1 MKKKAP
7 KDVDLSPRINF
18 FSYYK
23 KDFCSAWVNF
33 VGKHVIIALFHLFF
47 IFFCL
52 MIAYVDYTS
61 SVLEKVAPL
70 DKLERFDGSLLETS
84 NTHGKNRKF
93 YIVIKSE
100 GEEHKLRFCSSSIV
114 EHWDRLKKYQGQLI
128 TLWVRPQFN
137 VFYWT
142 KCVTQM
148 KFGSHLMTKD
158 YPSYY
163 LRVLKSEQEYPQRL
177 KWDLYRIIGAL
188 GFFGII
194 WFFYRT
200 PELINQRRK

>member
-7 KDVDLSPRINF
+7 KDVDLSPSINF
-18 FSYYK
+18 FCYYK

-33 VGKHVIIALFHLFF
+33 VSKHVIIALFHLLF
-47 IFFCL
+47 IFFSF

-61 SVLEKVAPL
+61 SVLEKVVPL
-70 DKLERFDGSLLETS
+70 DKLERFDGTLIETS
-84 NTHGKNRKF
+84 SSYGKNSK
-93 YIVIKSE
+93 YYVVIKSH
-100 GEEHKLRFCSSSIV
+100 GEEYKLRFCSFPV
-114 EHWDRLKKYQGQLI
+114 EDWDLLKEYPGQLI
-128 TLWVRPQFN
+128 TLWVRPQFY

-163 LRVLKSEQEYPQRL
+163 SRVLKSEQEYPQRL

-188 GFFGII
+188 GFFGFI
-194 WFFYRT
+194 WFFYR
-200 PELINQRRK
+200 PLN